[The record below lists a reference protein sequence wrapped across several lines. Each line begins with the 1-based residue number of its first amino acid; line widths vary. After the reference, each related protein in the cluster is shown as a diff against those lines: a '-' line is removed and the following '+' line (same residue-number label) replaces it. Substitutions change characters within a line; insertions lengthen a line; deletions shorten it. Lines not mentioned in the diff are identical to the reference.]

1 MSSASKTEKP
11 TPKKRRDAAKKGQT
25 FKAKDLST
33 SCLMLCGLIYLAG
46 NGLLLQVMEV
56 YRRLLA
62 AGFAADPQHYAA
74 ALGVLMLK
82 IILPLIAVC
91 FLASAV
97 PTLLT
102 TGMAIASEALK
113 INFGALNPIN
123 GFKKL
128 FSLRTLKDTVKS
140 LLYLGCFVIAFW
152 VVWRTQRHLLFAQLY
167 AKPIDL
173 FPIWAHLLLV
183 LLLTFLGCILLILIL
198 DALCE
203 YWLYIKDLKMDKQAV
218 KREHKE
224 QDGNPDI
231 KGRRRDLHMELLSEQ
246 VKSEHPRFTGDRRQ
260 PDPHC
265 RRYLLPARSDDHA
278 VYLAAGNQPA
288 RPGSAKVRRRSRRA
302 GDHRCGPGAAH
313 LQDPPA
319 LHLYPTA
326 RDRERTAPAGLAR
339 AGRTG
344 VRPLTVVLADAPE
357 ALMQM

>member
-11 TPKKRRDAAKKGQT
+11 TAKKRRDAAKKGQT

-56 YRRLLA
+56 YRRILA

-140 LLYLGCFVIAFW
+140 LLYLGCFAIAFW

-167 AKPIDL
+167 ATPIDL

-224 QDGNPDI
+224 QDGNPEI

-246 VKSEHPRFTGDRRQ
+246 VKSDIRGSRVIVANPTHIAVGIYFQ
-260 PDPHC
+260 PEVTIMPFIS
-265 RRYLLPARSDDHA
+265 LLETNQRALA
-278 VYLAAGNQPA
+278 VRKYAAEVGVPVITDVA
-288 RPGSAKVRRRSRRA
+288 
-302 GDHRCGPGAAH
+302 
-313 LQDPPA
+313 
-319 LHLYPTA
+319 
-326 RDRERTAPAGLAR
+326 LAR
-339 AGRTG
+339 RIFKTHQ
-344 VRPLTVVLADAPE
+344 RYTFIQLQEIENVLRLLVWLEQVEQA
-357 ALMQM
+357 